1 MLFCL
6 HSRSLLQVFCYSLT
20 VFEYIFGKCII
31 RHGRWREYEMIVSPF
46 WRGDLGGRG
55 DQWVV
60 QTADSDGSN
69 GRNVVLDWRR

>member
-1 MLFCL
+1 
-6 HSRSLLQVFCYSLT
+6 
-20 VFEYIFGKCII
+20 
-31 RHGRWREYEMIVSPF
+31 MIVSPF

-60 QTADSDGSN
+60 QSQTADSDGSN